1 MEVKGEVEIR
11 VKGKVAKLHYRGET
25 EESYIE
31 VDGWAFRETN
41 PTQDAY
47 RAFVS
52 GLAQALME
60 EIKRKKEILTKIERN
75 GTYCS

>member
-1 MEVKGEVEIR
+1 MEVKGEVQIR

-31 VDGWAFRETN
+31 VDGSVLRETN

-47 RAFVS
+47 RSFVL
-52 GLAQALME
+52 GLAQALIE
-60 EIKRKKEILTKIERN
+60 EIKRNKEILTKIDRN